1 MRAWRPARS
10 PVSTQTWLVLVC
22 PFTGC
27 RLKKEAPLPARLST
41 SVWQPARLNPAAG
54 SNQRRTPTHPSF
66 LSAMPTCHAAATPP
80 CPVPPG
86 AVRVLINE
94 DTIRA
99 RERSAAGQQLSEH
112 ISDIIT
118 AHHGLAVR
126 RPRSPQAS
134 SSGGRVHTREGA
146 ALPGGAGGPFVTV
159 RSIPSASGGRLW
171 RTADYS
177 AGAAGGFEAAEGAGE
192 LVSGPVRGW
201 RRSGG
206 SPSRTTHSFGS
217 RQGVWAAEDA
227 AAVAQGG
234 VGVGTQRGLAPGGLQ
249 QQEASGQG
257 LGDFMIQQ
265 LQLQAQQ
272 QSGAFAVHGGPSPVV
287 DAEEQQLGR
296 GAAVAAPED
305 ACKRVQQQLFKE
317 AAAGGFRKLLR
328 SMSPKHVFRP
338 SSATSTLGKDSSGG
352 GSPGAPATATRTSGA
367 AAVGELQWPLL
378 VPAAGSVA
386 SSPEAV
392 SPSRSGRS
400 FTASA
405 AAKAAEELG
414 SAAARRPLTPPGQF
428 SPLKASIV
436 AHTG

>member
-1 MRAWRPARS
+1 MCGSLRPGSQQPPCLLA
-10 PVSTQTWLVLVC
+10 PVHAMDRC
-22 PFTGC
+22 P
-27 RLKKEAPLPARLST
+27 L
-41 SVWQPARLNPAAG
+41 
-54 SNQRRTPTHPSF
+54 PSF
-66 LSAMPTCHAAATPP
+66 LSAMLTCRAATTPLCPP
-80 CPVPPG
+80 PPG

-94 DTIRA
+94 DTVRA
-99 RERSAAGQQLSEH
+99 HERSAAGQQLSEH

-134 SSGGRVHTREGA
+134 SSGGRTHIREGA
-146 ALPGGAGGPFVTV
+146 ALPGSAGGPFVTV
-159 RSIPSASGGRLW
+159 RSIPSSSGRRLW

-177 AGAAGGFEAAEGAGE
+177 VGAAAGFEAAEGAGE
-192 LVSGPVRGW
+192 YVSGPVRGW

-206 SPSRTTHSFGS
+206 SSSRTTHSFGS

-227 AAVAQGG
+227 VAVAQGG
-234 VGVGTQRGLAPGGLQ
+234 VGVLTQRGLAAGGLQ
-249 QQEASGQG
+249 QQEAGGQG

-265 LQLQAQQ
+265 LQLQAHQQ
-272 QSGAFAVHGGPSPVV
+272 QCQSGAVAVHGGASPVA

-305 ACKRVQQQLFKE
+305 PRKHAQQQLFKE
-317 AAAGGFRKLLR
+317 AAVGGFRKLLR

-338 SSATSTLGKDSSGG
+338 SSATRTLGKGSSGG
-352 GSPGAPATATRTSGA
+352 GSPGAPAIPTRTSGA
-367 AAVGELQWPLL
+367 AAAGELQWQLL

-392 SPSRSGRS
+392 SPNRSCRS
-400 FTASA
+400 FTANA

-428 SPLKASIV
+428 SPLKASIA
-436 AHTG
+436 AHIS